1 MRKRW
6 LVAGILGLL
15 SVSTAIGPPQDDQGF
30 ADLLP
35 KDATFTP
42 PFENGEEL
50 RYEIYW
56 KPVFF
61 VPSLRA
67 GEVRLRLDHSS
78 LDGVDTFKI
87 RGWATS
93 DGALTS
99 FTGLKVENYYE
110 SEIDR
115 SNFRSYRILQKFRQ
129 GKRQRDLQLVFDY
142 SKKQTRVKET
152 DVRSDPPR
160 VLRNG
165 AKPGIPGPAIDV
177 LSVFYVARLR
187 TMKPGDRFIFYLN
200 EKGSFRKVRV
210 VAEGTETVETPI
222 GKFPSIKISTTGGLF
237 RQGGDLRIWY
247 SKDNLRIPTKF
258 EADLKLGKVYGQLI
272 RVATPR
278 MTKSI
283 IRVK

>member
-30 ADLLP
+30 TDLLP
-35 KDATFTP
+35 EDVEFAP
-42 PFENGEEL
+42 PFESGEEL
-50 RYEIYW
+50 RYELFW

-61 VPSLRA
+61 LPSLKA
-67 GEVRLRLDHSS
+67 GEVRLRLENSS

-99 FTGLKVENYYE
+99 LTGLKVENYYE

-129 GKRQRDLQLVFDY
+129 GKRQRDLLLVFDY
-142 SKKQTRVKET
+142 SKKLTRVRET

-165 AKPGIPGPAIDV
+165 PKPGIPAPAVDV

-187 TMKPGDRFIFYLN
+187 TMKPGDRFILYLN
-200 EKGSFRKVRV
+200 ERGSFRKVRV
-210 VAEGTETVETPI
+210 VAEKMETVETPV
-222 GKFPSIKISTTGGLF
+222 GSFPSIKLSTTGGLF

-247 SKDNLRIPTKF
+247 STDDLRIPTKF
-258 EADLKLGKVYGQLI
+258 EGDLKRGKVYGRLI

-278 MTKSI
+278 MTRSI

>member
-6 LVAGILGLL
+6 LVAAMLGLL
-15 SVSTAIGPPQDDQGF
+15 SVSTAIGPRQEDEGF

-35 KDATFTP
+35 EDARFKP
-42 PFENGEEL
+42 PFDSGEEL

-61 VPSLRA
+61 VPSLKA
-67 GEVRLRLDHSS
+67 GEVRLRLEHSN

-93 DGALTS
+93 DGALTNL
-99 FTGLKVENYYE
+99 TGLKVENYYE

-129 GKRQRDLQLVFDY
+129 GKRQRDLLLVFDY

-152 DVRSDPPR
+152 DVTFDPPR
-160 VLRNG
+160 VLRSIP
-165 AKPGIPGPAIDV
+165 KPGIPAPAVDV
-177 LSVFYVARLR
+177 LSVFYVARLQK
-187 TMKPGDRFIFYLN
+187 MKPGDRFIFYLN

-210 VAEGTETVETPI
+210 VAEGTEIVETPV
-222 GKFPSIKISTTGGLF
+222 GKFPSVKLSTTGGLF

-247 SKDNLRIPTKF
+247 SNDNLRIPTKF

-278 MTKSI
+278 LTRSI

>member
-1 MRKRW
+1 MRKRL
-6 LVAGILGLL
+6 LVAGLLGLL
-15 SVSTAIGPPQDDQGF
+15 SFSTVIAPSQDDQGF
-30 ADLLP
+30 TELLP
-35 KDATFTP
+35 EGAEFTP
-42 PFENGEEL
+42 PFDSGEEL

-56 KPVFF
+56 KPMFLI
-61 VPSLRA
+61 PSLKA
-67 GEVRLRLDHSS
+67 GEVRLRLDNSR
-78 LDGVDTFKI
+78 LEGVDTFKI
-87 RGWATS
+87 RGWAIS

-99 FTGLKVENYYE
+99 LTGLKVNNYYE

-115 SNFRSYRILQKFRQ
+115 KNFRSYRILQQFRQ

-142 SKKQTRVKET
+142 SRKLTRVKET
-152 DVRSDPPR
+152 DVSSDPPR
-160 VLRNG
+160 LLRNG
-165 AKPGIPGPAIDV
+165 PKPGIPAPAVDV
-177 LSVFYVARLR
+177 LSVFYVARLHKV
-187 TMKPGDRFIFYLN
+187 KPGDRFIIYLN

-210 VAEGTETVETPI
+210 IAEKTETVETPV
-222 GKFPSIKISTTGGLF
+222 GNFPSIKLSTTGGLF

-247 SKDNLRIPTKF
+247 SEDHLRIPTKF